1 MIPSSLKIIGK
12 EYTVQQVSAEEFP
25 NSYGETYTA
34 DSLIKIRTGQHLYDE
49 ADTLLHECIHALD
62 ERFQLNL
69 TERQVY
75 CTTVGLLSLLKDN
88 PNMLQYLVNA
98 IDKRR
103 L

>member
-1 MIPSSLKIIGK
+1 MIPSSLIVIGK
-12 EYTVQQVSAEEFP
+12 EYTVQLLTAEEFP
-25 NSYGETYTA
+25 DSYGETYTA
-34 DSLIKIRTGQHLYDE
+34 KGIIKIQADQTVYDE

-88 PNMLQYLVNA
+88 PNMLQYLENA
-98 IDKRR
+98 VDKR
-103 L
+103 

>member
-12 EYTVQQVSAEEFP
+12 EYTVQLLSAEEFP
-25 NSYGETYTA
+25 GSYGETHTA
-34 DSLIKIRTGQHLYDE
+34 QGVIKIRTGQTLYDE
-49 ADTLLHECIHALD
+49 ADTLLHETIHALD

-88 PNMLQYLVNA
+88 PDMLQYLASAV
-98 IDKRR
+98 IKK
-103 L
+103 

>member
-1 MIPSSLKIIGK
+1 MISTLTILGK
-12 EYTVQQVSAEEFP
+12 EYTIEQLTADEFP
-25 NSYGETYTA
+25 DSLGETYTEQ
-34 DSLIKIRTGQHLYDE
+34 SLIKIRSGQSKFDE

-75 CTTVGLLSLLKDN
+75 CTTVGLLGLLKDN
-88 PNMLQYLVNA
+88 PEMLQYLLSA
-98 IDKRR
+98 INKRE

>member
-12 EYTVQQVSAEEFP
+12 EYTVQPLSAEEFP
-25 NSYGETYTA
+25 DSYGETHTA
-34 DSLIKIRTGQHLYDE
+34 QGVIKIRTGQTLYDE
-49 ADTLLHECIHALD
+49 ADTLLHETIHALD

-88 PNMLQYLVNA
+88 PDMLQYLASAV
-98 IDKRR
+98 IKR
-103 L
+103 

>member
-1 MIPSSLKIIGK
+1 MIPSSLKVIGK
-12 EYTVQQVSAEEFP
+12 EYTVQLLTAEEFP
-25 NSYGETYTA
+25 DSYGETYTA
-34 DSLIKIRTGQHLYDE
+34 KGIIKIQADQTVYDE

-88 PNMLQYLVNA
+88 PNMLQYLE
-98 IDKRR
+98 KMQ

>member
-1 MIPSSLKIIGK
+1 MISTLTILGK
-12 EYTVQQVSAEEFP
+12 EYNVQLLTEAEFP
-25 NSYGETYTA
+25 DSLGETHTEQ
-34 DSLIKIRTGQHLYDE
+34 SIIKIRSGQNKFDE

-75 CTTVGLLSLLKDN
+75 CTTVGLLCLLKDN
-88 PNMLQYLVNA
+88 PEMLQYLSSA
-98 IDKRR
+98 INKRE